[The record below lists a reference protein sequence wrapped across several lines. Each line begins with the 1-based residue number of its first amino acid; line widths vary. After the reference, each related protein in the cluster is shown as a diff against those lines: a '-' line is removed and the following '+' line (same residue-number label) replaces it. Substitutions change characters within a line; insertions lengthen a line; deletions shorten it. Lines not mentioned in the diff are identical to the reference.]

1 MNSLSSGGFSS
12 RYMILLSGA
21 IGVITALYLMR
32 SRRKGKI
39 YITKE
44 KYIPAGQPTSH
55 SNLTDPSVAHLK
67 NDDLEDSSNNVG
79 FGNDPH
85 WMKKNRPDKK
95 DLLHTGS
102 KGGGKL
108 VIVMVGLPGAG
119 KTFIARKVSRF
130 LRWVS
135 YRTRVFSVAKYRS
148 VDWLLLE
155 DDSFLHRLEKV
166 GAKDSEFFNPRNEAN
181 VKKRVC
187 LRIFVVL
194 TDDRMKSSCSPS
206 RTP

>member
-1 MNSLSSGGFSS
+1 MFSLTNGGGSS

-44 KYIPAGQPTSH
+44 KYIPAGRQNSR
-55 SNLTDPSVAHLK
+55 SKLDPSVAHLK

-135 YRTRVFSVAKYRS
+135 YRTRVFSIAKYRS
-148 VDWLLLE
+148 ANTSPLYC
-155 DDSFLHRLEKV
+155 SFDTFLT
-166 GAKDSEFFNPRNEAN
+166 
-181 VKKRVC
+181 
-187 LRIFVVL
+187 L
-194 TDDRMKSSCSPS
+194 TD
-206 RTP
+206 